1 MLEEGL
7 CVDLFGLFWA
17 AVTFVLVLRFCFYD
31 LLLHAV
37 FVEDIGKH
45 LDPR

>member
-17 AVTFVLVLRFCFYD
+17 VIIQVLFWIFFFY

-37 FVEDIGKH
+37 FAEDI
-45 LDPR
+45 